1 MVGIHNW
8 YYLSGCVAS
17 FNMSLL
23 IATIRNLIQ
32 ISQDEEFILADLFR
46 PMNLKSGEYFLEE
59 GQLCRYVGFIE
70 SGLVR
75 YHMNDNGVQ
84 KTLYFNKEGEFV
96 SNYQSFLPREPSNT
110 SIQAIEDTTLQVISY
125 DNLQKLYAAIRQGEK
140 FGRLAIESVF
150 LTSMQQLKS
159 FYKDSPAE
167 RYQQFLRSYPSLA
180 ERIPQ
185 YHIASYVGIKPQS
198 LSRIRKRLVTPK

>member
-1 MVGIHNW
+1 MTR
-8 YYLSGCVAS
+8 
-17 FNMSLL
+17 L

-32 ISQDEEFILADLFR
+32 ISADEEVILAGLFK
-46 PMNLKSGEYFLEE
+46 PLKLNAGEYFLEE

-70 SGLVR
+70 EGLVR
-75 YHMNDNGVQ
+75 YHMNDNGSQ
-84 KTLYFNKEGEFV
+84 KTLYFSKEGEFV

-110 SIQAIEDTTLQVISY
+110 SIQAIEDTALQVINY
-125 DNLQKLYAAIRQGEK
+125 ENLQQLYSGVSEGEK
-140 FGRLAIESVF
+140 LGRLAIENVF
-150 LTSMQQLKS
+150 LSSLQQLKS

-180 ERIPQ
+180 QRIPQ

-198 LSRIRKRLVTPK
+198 LSRIRKRMVTQK

>member
-1 MVGIHNW
+1 M
-8 YYLSGCVAS
+8 
-17 FNMSLL
+17 
-23 IATIRNLIQ
+23 
-32 ISQDEEFILADLFR
+32 SQDEEFILADLFR

-70 SGLVR
+70 SGLLR

-125 DNLQKLYAAIRQGEK
+125 DNLQKLYSAIREGEK
-140 FGRLAIESVF
+140 LGRLAIESVF

-159 FYKDSPAE
+159 FYKDSPAGTIPAVPSILPQPGGADSAIPY
-167 RYQQFLRSYPSLA
+167 RFLRGDQAPVTVEDPKAAGDSKIIYTP
-180 ERIPQ
+180 RI
-185 YHIASYVGIKPQS
+185 S
-198 LSRIRKRLVTPK
+198 